1 MDILNSIPIDFK
13 NFILIALL
21 SLLIGMEQRK
31 QHIDD
36 KEGSR
41 FGTDRTLTLIGI
53 FGFIMYVIDKEKM
66 LLFIIGGLGLLV
78 FLVIAYTNR
87 IKIQNEF
94 GITSL
99 VIALITYSLTPL
111 AYLQPIWLVLLVVV
125 TVLIVAEIK
134 EDLFNISKNFGR
146 DEFTILAKFLII
158 AGIILPLLSHQP
170 FSTKISI
177 SPYQIWLAVV
187 AVSGISYFSY
197 LLKKFV
203 FPKSGIIITALL
215 GGLYSSTATTII
227 LAKKSKGNK
236 ASLKTSAGII
246 GATGMMYIRIFLLAW
261 IFNAEVANKLLI
273 PFLILIIVSLALGF
287 YFFNKAN
294 SSDMVIEMEKDK
306 NPLEFKTAFIFG
318 VLFSFF
324 AVITNIIV
332 SNYGNMG
339 VNILSFI
346 VGVTDID
353 PYILN
358 LFQTES
364 LKISV
369 NTIATATILATTSN
383 NFIKMIYS
391 IVIGSS
397 EIKNKIIMGFSILIV
412 VSLSLIFLS
421 NV

>member
-1 MDILNSIPIDFK
+1 MDILNSIPLDFK
-13 NFILIALL
+13 NFILVALL
-21 SLLIGMEQRK
+21 SLLIGLEQRK

-36 KEGSR
+36 KKGSR

-53 FGFIMYVIDKEKM
+53 LGFIMYIIDKEKM
-66 LLFIIGGLGLLV
+66 LLFIVGGLGLLV

-87 IKIQNEF
+87 IKVQNEF

-99 VIALITYSLTPL
+99 IIALITYSLAPL
-111 AYLQPIWLVLLVVV
+111 TYLQPSWLVLLVAV

-134 EDLFNISKNFGR
+134 EDLFNISKYFDR
-146 DEFTILAKFLII
+146 DEFTTLAKFLII
-158 AGIILPLLSHQP
+158 AGIILPLLSHDP
-170 FSTKISI
+170 FSPKINI
-177 SPYQIWLAVV
+177 SPYQVWLAVV

-227 LAKKSKGNK
+227 LAKKSKVNK

-261 IFNAEVANKLLI
+261 IFNIEVASKLLI
-273 PFLILIIVSLALGF
+273 PFLILVLVSIGIGF
-287 YFFNKAN
+287 YFIKKSN
-294 SSDMVIEMEKDK
+294 SSDIIFKMEKDK

-318 VLFSFF
+318 ALFSFF
-324 AVITNIIV
+324 AVITNVIV
-332 SNYGNMG
+332 SNFGNVG

-353 PYILN
+353 PFILN
-358 LFQTES
+358 LFQTEN
-364 LKISV
+364 LKITV
-369 NTIATATILATTSN
+369 DTIIIATLLATSSN
-383 NFIKMIYS
+383 NLIKMIYS
-391 IVIGSS
+391 VVIGSKK
-397 EIKNKIIMGFSILIV
+397 IRKNVIAGFS
-412 VSLSLIFLS
+412 SLIIISIIIVLLNGF
-421 NV
+421 

>member
-1 MDILNSIPIDFK
+1 MDILNLIPPDFK
-13 NFILIALL
+13 NFVLIALL

-36 KEGSR
+36 KAGSR

-53 FGFIMYVIDKEKM
+53 FGFIMYIIDQEKM
-66 LLFIIGGLGLLV
+66 LLFIIGGLGLLL
-78 FLVIAYTNR
+78 FLVIGYINR

-99 VIALITYSLTPL
+99 VIALITYSLAPL
-111 AYLQPIWLVLLVVV
+111 TYLHPLWLVLLVVV

-146 DEFTILAKFLII
+146 DEFTTLAKFLII
-158 AGIILPLLSHQP
+158 AGIILPLLSHEP
-170 FSTKISI
+170 FSSKINI
-177 SPYQIWLAVV
+177 SPYQVWLAVV

-203 FPKSGIIITALL
+203 FPNSGIIITALL

-227 LAKKSKGNK
+227 LAKKSKFNK

-246 GATGMMYIRIFLLAW
+246 GATGMMYIRIYLLAW
-261 IFNAEVANKLLI
+261 IFNIEVAEKLII
-273 PFLILIIVSLALGF
+273 PFLILVSVSFLIGV
-287 YFFNKAN
+287 YFFKKAN
-294 SSDMVIEMEKDK
+294 SSDSVIEMEQDK

-318 VLFSFF
+318 ALFSFF

-332 SNYGNMG
+332 SNFGNMG

-369 NTIATATILATTSN
+369 DTIATATILATTSN

-391 IVIGSS
+391 VVIGSP
-397 EIKNKIIMGFSILIV
+397 EIKNKIIIGFALLIV
-412 VSLSLIFLS
+412 VSLAIII
-421 NV
+421 